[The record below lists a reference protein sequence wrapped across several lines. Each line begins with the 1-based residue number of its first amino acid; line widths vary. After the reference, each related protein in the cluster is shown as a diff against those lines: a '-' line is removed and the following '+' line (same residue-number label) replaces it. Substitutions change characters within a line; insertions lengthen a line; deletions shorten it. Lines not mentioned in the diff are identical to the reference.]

1 MKQIR
6 EVLRLHLLA
15 NLSAWKIQGA
25 TGVARTTVQEYIKRC
40 NENDIATYEMLTALN
55 DETLN
60 QKLFGIASTTI
71 TPNPSKVMPDYN
83 KVHQEMKRKK
93 KTKVWSIKT
102 L

>member
-1 MKQIR
+1 
-6 EVLRLHLLA
+6 
-15 NLSAWKIQGA
+15 
-25 TGVARTTVQEYIKRC
+25 
-40 NENDIATYEMLTALN
+40 MLTALN